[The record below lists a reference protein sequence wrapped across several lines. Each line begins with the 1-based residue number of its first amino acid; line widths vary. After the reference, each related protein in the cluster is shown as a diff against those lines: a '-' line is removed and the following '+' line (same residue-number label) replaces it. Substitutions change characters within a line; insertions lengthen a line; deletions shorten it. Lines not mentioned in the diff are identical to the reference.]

1 MRAISF
7 RITAGLALAAFPA
20 GWAQVSVA
28 TYHNDNARTGQNLH
42 ESTLTPANVNP
53 TDFGRVFVQPVD
65 GSIYAQP
72 LYVPNVSILGQQ
84 HDVVFVATEHDS
96 VYAFDADNAAGANAN
111 PLWHVS
117 FINPP
122 AVTTVDSYNDAGCG
136 DLVPEIGISGT
147 PVIDTGSGTLYVV
160 ANTKENGV
168 FFQRLHALDI
178 TSGNEK
184 FGGPVAIQA
193 TVQGTGDGSS
203 GGQISFD
210 PLRQNQRPGLLL
222 RGGVLYVASAA
233 HCDIGPYHA
242 WVFAYSASN
251 LRQLAVWNSTPNGGL
266 GGVWQGG
273 GGPASDATGIYFAT
287 GNGTF
292 DLNTGGRDA
301 GDTILKMGGP
311 TGGKLPL
318 LSYFTPF
325 NQDVL
330 DQYDTD
336 LGSGGVLL
344 LPDLPLGSAH
354 QHLLVQSG
362 KEGSIYLV
370 DRDNLGGYN
379 ATTDQ
384 VVQELSGAT
393 GGIWGMPAYWNNT
406 VYFGGQ
412 YDNLKAYS
420 FNANKSGLLSA
431 SAVSYSPESFAY
443 PGPTPSI
450 SANGS
455 GNGIVWALQTDAYGS
470 NGPAVLRAY
479 DATNLAH
486 ELYNST
492 QNGSRD
498 TPGPAVKFAVV
509 TVAHGKVY
517 VGTASQLAVFGL
529 RKPLAAAPAFSPAG
543 GVYASAQSVTIT
555 SASPGATIYYTTD
568 GAAPTAHSTRYTG
581 PVAVSKT
588 GTIRAIA
595 AAAGLR
601 PSLVSTA
608 LYTIAAAAGHGANY
622 QNGFTAAG
630 LTFNG
635 SATLNGSRLR
645 LTDGNYGEAASAF
658 FNTPVNAQFFTSDFT
673 FQLTDAQADGITIC
687 VQNQGPT
694 ALGGN
699 GGDLGYG
706 GSPAIGNSAAIKFDL
721 YDNAGEGTNSTGIY
735 TDGQD
740 PFVPAIDLTL
750 SGIDLHGGDVLR
762 ARLEYYNP
770 FLTLEIVDTA
780 DSTKY
785 FSTQFTVDIPATTGG
800 NTAYVGFT
808 GGTGG
813 LTAIQEILTWDHLS
827 YAGNVAAL
835 PAFNPPAG
843 TYTGAQQI
851 GITDAT
857 PGAVIYYT
865 TDGKTP
871 TKASTKY
878 TGPIAISAG
887 TTIKAL
893 AAAPGYLN
901 SSVATASYTIQ

>member
-1 MRAISF
+1 MTSL
-7 RITAGLALAAFPA
+7 RITACFALAAFQA
-20 GWAQVSVA
+20 GWAQVSVT

-42 ESTLTPANVNP
+42 ESILTPANVNAN
-53 TDFGRVFVQPVD
+53 DFGRVFVQPVD
-65 GSIYAQP
+65 GYIYAQP
-72 LYVPNVSILGQQ
+72 LYVPNVSIGGQN
-84 HDVVFVATEHDS
+84 HNVAFVATEHDS
-96 VYAFDADNAAGANAN
+96 VYAFDADNATGANAR
-111 PLWHVS
+111 PLWHAS

-147 PVIDTGSGTLYVV
+147 PAIDTTTGTLYVV

-178 TSGNEK
+178 TTGNEK

-193 TVQGTGDGSS
+193 TVPGTGDGSS

-210 PLRQNQRPGLLL
+210 SLKQNQRPGLLL
-222 RGGVLYVASAA
+222 RNGVVYIASAS

-242 WVFAYSASN
+242 WVFGYNASN
-251 LRQLAVWNSTPNGGL
+251 LRKVAVWNSTPNGGL
-266 GGVWQGG
+266 GGIWQSG
-273 GGPASDATGIYFAT
+273 GGPAADSTGIYFAT

-292 DLNTGGRDA
+292 DMNTGGADA

-311 TGGKLPL
+311 SGGKLPV

-330 DQYDTD
+330 AEYDID
-336 LGSGGVLL
+336 LGSGGVVL
-344 LPDLPLGSAH
+344 LPDLPAGSTH
-354 QHLLVQSG
+354 THLLVECG

-370 DRDNLGGYN
+370 DRDNMGGYN
-379 ATTDQ
+379 STTDQ
-384 VVQELSGAT
+384 VVQELPGAT

-406 VYFGGQ
+406 VYFGAQ

-420 FNANKSGLLSA
+420 FNANGSGRLSA

-455 GNGIVWALQTDAYGS
+455 GNGILWAIQTDAYGS
-470 NGPAVLRAY
+470 NGSAVLRAY
-479 DATNLAH
+479 DATNLAN
-486 ELYNST
+486 ELYNSA

-498 TPGPAVKFAVV
+498 TPGAAVKFAAA

-517 VGTASQLAVFGL
+517 VGTASQLAVFGM
-529 RKPLAAAPAFSPAG
+529 RKPSAATPAFSPAG
-543 GVYASAQSVTIT
+543 GVYASTQSVTI
-555 SASPGATIYYTTD
+555 ASTPGASIYYTTN
-568 GAAPTAHSTRYTG
+568 GATPTTHSTLYSG
-581 PVAVSKT
+581 PVTVSKT

-595 AAAGLR
+595 VAAGLR
-601 PSLVSTA
+601 QSLGSAA
-608 LYTIAAAAGHGANY
+608 LYTIPVGAGHGPNY
-622 QNGFTAAG
+622 LNGFTAEG

-635 SATLNGSRLR
+635 SATLNGARLR
-645 LTDGNYGEAASAF
+645 LTDGNDGEAASAF

-673 FQLTDAQADGITIC
+673 FQLTNAAADGFTIC
-687 VQNQGPT
+687 IQNQGPT
-694 ALGGN
+694 ALGTA

-706 GSPAIGNSAAIKFDL
+706 GSPAIGNSVAIKFDL
-721 YDNAGEGTNSTGIY
+721 YDNAGEGPNSTGIY

-740 PFVPAIDLTL
+740 PFVPAIDLTP
-750 SGIDLHGGDVLR
+750 SGINLHSGDVLR

-770 FLTLEIVDTA
+770 FLTLEIVDTT
-780 DSTKY
+780 DSTQY
-785 FSTQFTVDIPATTGG
+785 FSTQFTIDIPATTGG

-813 LTAIQEILTWDHLS
+813 LAAIQEILTWDHLS
-827 YAGNVAAL
+827 YSGNVAAL

-843 TYTGAQQI
+843 AYTGAQQVS
-851 GITDAT
+851 ITDAT
-857 PGAVIYYT
+857 PGAAIYYT

-871 TKASTKY
+871 TNSFKRY
-878 TGPIAISAG
+878 TAPIAISVS
-887 TTIKAL
+887 TTIKAVAV
-893 AAAPGYLN
+893 AAGYLN